1 MTLNSMT
8 GFARSSGAG
17 DGFRWNWEIKS
28 VNNKGLEVRCKLPG
42 FLDGFD
48 LQIKKAASGALS
60 RGSVYISLSVDREG
74 DDAEFMVHE
83 DRLRTLID
91 VSAKYAHIKGVHN
104 ATIGALLGIKGV
116 VDLAVRDTTEEERAE
131 LERLLIADLSP
142 LLDDLKAARRDEGI
156 RMQQVLEG
164 QLDSIAHLASSART
178 TAGDRLEAMHN
189 RFRQQLAKLE
199 AVDKPVSEDRLAQE
213 VAMMAVKADIQ
224 EELDRLDSHVEE
236 ARSLLASN
244 KPVGRRL
251 DFLCQEFNRE
261 ANTLC
266 SKAGDTAL
274 TKIGLD
280 LKALIDQFR
289 EQIQNIE

>member
-8 GFARSSGAG
+8 GFARASGAG
-17 DGFRWNWEIKS
+17 DGFSWNWEIKS

-48 LQIKKAASGALS
+48 LQIKKLASAALS
-60 RGSVYISLSVDREG
+60 RGSVFISLSVEREG
-74 DDAEFMVHE
+74 DDANFMVHE

-116 VDLAVRDTTEEERAE
+116 VDLTVKDTTENERAE
-131 LERLLIADLSP
+131 LEHLLIADLTP
-142 LLDDLKAARRDEGI
+142 LLDELKAARGDEGI

-164 QLDSIAHLASSART
+164 QLDGIAQLASSARAI
-178 TAGDRLEAMHN
+178 AGDRVEAMHT

-199 AVDKPVSEDRLAQE
+199 TVEKPVSEDRLAQE

-224 EELDRLDSHVEE
+224 EELDRLDSHVVE
-236 ARSLLASN
+236 ARSLLASD

-266 SKAGDTAL
+266 SKAGDAAL